1 MIKNRTVQLMFQTA
15 FCTLGILGIIASFGT
30 FNYEF
35 RTDFYVHFTNLSNYL
50 CIAIMFVELVET
62 IKKNKNQYVTKLP
75 LLKFIGL
82 LAILLTFIIFNF
94 ILAGDREM
102 YLNFRINSVLF
113 HIILPLMYL
122 MDWILFYEH
131 KKIKW
136 YYPLISVSFPVIY
149 AIFIFIRAWILDFN
163 PEAPYIYPYFFLNLD
178 ELGVVGVIKWIGI
191 LSVVFIAIGYIM
203 FGIDKIL
210 KKNKNNLPDKS
221 EREGGCE

>member
-15 FCTLGILGIIASFGT
+15 FCTLGILGIIASFGI

-50 CIAIMFVELVET
+50 CIGVMFVELVET

-94 ILAGDREM
+94 ILAVDREM

-113 HIILPLMYL
+113 HIVLPIMYL
-122 MDWILFYEH
+122 LDWILFYEH

-136 YYPLISVSFPVIY
+136 SYPLISTGFPIVY

-191 LSVVFIAIGYIM
+191 LSVVFIVIGYVI
-203 FGIDKIL
+203 FGLDKIL
-210 KKNKNNLPDKS
+210 GKRNKVKAK
-221 EREGGCE
+221 

>member
-35 RTDFYVHFTNLSNYL
+35 RADFYVHFTNLSNYL
-50 CIAIMFVELVET
+50 CIAIMFVELIET
-62 IKKNKNQYVTKLP
+62 IKKNKNEYVTKLP

-102 YLNFRINSVLF
+102 HLNFMINSVLF
-113 HIILPLMYL
+113 HIILPVMYL
-122 MDWILFYEH
+122 IDWILFYEH

-191 LSVVFIAIGYIM
+191 LSIVFITIGYAI
-203 FGIDKIL
+203 FGLDKIL
-210 KKNKNNLPDKS
+210 KKNKNNLLNKIKQES
-221 EREGGCE
+221 ENE

>member
-1 MIKNRTVQLMFQTA
+1 MIKNRTVKLMFQTA

-30 FNYEF
+30 FNYTF
-35 RTDFYVHFTNLSNYL
+35 RSDFYVHFTNLSNYL
-50 CIAIMFVELVET
+50 CIGIMFVELIET
-62 IKKNKNQYVTKLP
+62 IKKKEDSYTTKQP

-102 YLNFRINSVLF
+102 HLNFMINSVLF

-122 MDWILFYEH
+122 IDWILFYEH

-163 PEAPYIYPYFFLNLD
+163 PEAPYIYPYFFLNLN
-178 ELGVVGVIKWIGI
+178 ELGIIGVMKWIGI
-191 LSVVFIAIGYIM
+191 LSIVFVVIGYIM

-210 KKNKNNLPDKS
+210 KKKN
-221 EREGGCE
+221 

>member
-1 MIKNRTVQLMFQTA
+1 MIKNRTVQLMFQTS
-15 FCTLGILGIIASFGT
+15 FCTLGILGIIASFGI

-50 CIAIMFVELVET
+50 CIAIMFVELIET
-62 IKKNKNQYVTKLP
+62 IKKNQNQYVTKLP

-94 ILAGDREM
+94 ILAADREM
-102 YLNFRINSVLF
+102 YLNFMINSVLF

-122 MDWILFYEH
+122 IDWILFYEH

-136 YYPLISVSFPVIY
+136 YYPLISVSFPIIY

-163 PEAPYIYPYFFLNLD
+163 PEAPYIYPYFFLNLH
-178 ELGVVGVIKWIGI
+178 ELGVVGVMKWIGI
-191 LSVVFIAIGYIM
+191 LAIVFIVIGYVI
-203 FGIDKIL
+203 FGLDKIS
-210 KKNKNNLPDKS
+210 KKTIYSIKTDEK
-221 EREGGCE
+221 GK

>member
-15 FCTLGILGIIASFGT
+15 FCTLGVLGIIASFGT

-35 RTDFYVHFTNLSNYL
+35 RSDFYVHFT
-50 CIAIMFVELVET
+50 
-62 IKKNKNQYVTKLP
+62 NKNQYVTKLP

-82 LAILLTFIIFNF
+82 LAILLTFLIFNF

-102 YLNFRINSVLF
+102 YLNFMINSVLF
-113 HIILPLMYL
+113 HIILPIMYL
-122 MDWILFYEH
+122 IDWLLFYEH
-131 KKIKW
+131 KKIRW

-163 PEAPYIYPYFFLNLD
+163 PKAPYIYPYFFLNLD

-191 LSVVFIAIGYIM
+191 LSVVFIVIGYVM
-203 FGIDKIL
+203 FGIDKCLKHKKIL
-210 KKNKNNLPDKS
+210 
-221 EREGGCE
+221 

>member
-1 MIKNRTVQLMFQTA
+1 MIKNRTAQLIFQTA
-15 FCTLGILGIIASFGT
+15 FCTLGILGIVASFGI

-50 CIAIMFVELVET
+50 CIAIMFIELIET
-62 IKKNKNQYVTKLP
+62 VKKNKDSYVTKLP

-113 HIILPLMYL
+113 HIILPIMYL
-122 MDWILFYEH
+122 IDWILFYEH

-136 YYPLISVSFPVIY
+136 NYPLISVSFPVIY

-163 PEAPYIYPYFFLNLD
+163 PEAPFIYPYFFLNLE
-178 ELGVVGVIKWIGI
+178 ELGVMGVVKWIGI
-191 LSVVFIAIGYIM
+191 LSVVFIVIGYVIY
-203 FGIDKIL
+203 GVDRLL
-210 KKNKNNLPDKS
+210 KPKKLVEK
-221 EREGGCE
+221 